1 MTSLAPRTWGAP
13 GRSSARHM
21 LDYYLTIMRTA
32 VSEQLTYRTANYIF
46 MLGMIVEPVVYLVVW
61 TTVARAQGGAVAG
74 VTEGDFVAYY
84 IVWTLVRNMNLVFTP
99 FGWEG
104 RIREGELSAMLLR
117 PMHPLHY
124 DLAYFAGWK
133 LVVIVLWVPIAVVLS
148 LVFHPTFS
156 IGWAQVA
163 TFAVAIWGAYLVRSL
178 VLWLLGLVTF
188 WTTRV
193 SALFELFFTAELLLS
208 GRLVPI
214 SLMPGWVQTIGSWTP
229 FPSTFG
235 YPIDV
240 LAGHLDGGELVR
252 GLVVQLFWVVVAW
265 TAVRLAWPRAVRRY
279 SAVGG

>member
-1 MTSLAPRTWGAP
+1 MTALGAEAWAAS
-13 GRSSARHM
+13 GRSARRH
-21 LDYYLTIMRTA
+21 LIDYYATVMRTA
-32 VSEQLTYRTANYIF
+32 VTEQLTYRTANYVF

-61 TTVARAQGGAVAG
+61 TTVARDQGGAVGG
-74 VTEGDFVAYY
+74 VTTGEFVAYY

-117 PMHPLHY
+117 PLHPLHY

-133 LVVIVLWVPIAVVLS
+133 LVVIVLWVPIAAVLS
-148 LVFHPTFS
+148 LLFHPTFS
-156 IGWAQVA
+156 IGWAQA
-163 TFAVAIWGAYLVRSL
+163 LTFVVAIWGAYLVRSL

-214 SLMPGWVQTIGSWTP
+214 SLMPGWVQTLGAWTP

-240 LAGHLDGGELVR
+240 LAGHLDGADLVH
-252 GLVVQLFWVVVAW
+252 GLAVQLLWVVLTWA
-265 TAVRLAWPRAVRRY
+265 AVRVVWPRALRRY
-279 SAVGG
+279 SAVGS